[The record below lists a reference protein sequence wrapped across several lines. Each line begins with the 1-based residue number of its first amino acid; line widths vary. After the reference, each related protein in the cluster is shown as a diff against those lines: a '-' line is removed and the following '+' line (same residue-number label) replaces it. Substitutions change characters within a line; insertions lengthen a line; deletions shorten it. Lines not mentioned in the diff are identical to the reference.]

1 MLSDESPPQDDVVVY
16 KPRREHPQEHR
27 RLSDGAEIS
36 GSP

>member
-16 KPRREHPQEHR
+16 KPRREHR